1 VWCGVVNLPLPK
13 WEKLVVLEQM
23 DFRSPVSSDSLLL
36 GHRLQNAGRM
46 KNKEQETMQKITQVT
61 VSMKRLTLRIKK
73 ENSF

>member
-1 VWCGVVNLPLPK
+1 MVNLPLPK